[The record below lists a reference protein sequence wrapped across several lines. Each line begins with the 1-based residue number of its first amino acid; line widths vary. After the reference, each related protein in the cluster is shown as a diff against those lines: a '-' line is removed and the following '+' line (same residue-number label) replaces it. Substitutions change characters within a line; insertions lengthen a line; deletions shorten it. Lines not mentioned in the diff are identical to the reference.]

1 VRKRPEKAQEN
12 PAAGHRAWCDCH
24 KQAEWALAGHLNQE
38 KTRVNQNLPPTSSVC
53 ATFDRVAERYNLH
66 AALEQEVSSR
76 LLERL
81 EFQRLVPQRIIDLG
95 AGTGRSARALKRQF
109 PRAEVIALDVSLAM
123 CRKAQRQSGFFRPL
137 RPVCA
142 DLAQLPLSGRCA
154 DLLFS
159 NLAMQWR
166 TDFAAL
172 AAGFRRVLKT
182 GGLLLFST
190 LGPGSLQEFRDM
202 RELAGQN
209 QSAISPVRSFP
220 DMHDIGDALLA
231 AGFAEPVVDSQIITT
246 EYRDFARLLADLEW
260 TGATSHFADWPQWT
274 AATGLLATRY
284 EQLRRQGS
292 LPVTWEIVF
301 GAAFGPPEGQPIKT
315 SDGDVAAF
323 SVESLRGSRRPE

>member
-12 PAAGHRAWCDCH
+12 PTAGHWAWCGCP
-24 KQAEWALAGHLNQE
+24 KQAEWLLAGHLNQE
-38 KTRVNQNLPPTSSVC
+38 KARVNQDLPRPSNVC

-81 EFQRLVPQRIIDLG
+81 EFQRLVPQRIADLG
-95 AGTGRSARALKRQF
+95 AGTGHSARALKRQF

-123 CRKAQRQSGFFRPL
+123 CRKAQQESGFFRPL

-142 DLAQLPLSGRCA
+142 DLAQLPLAGRCA

-182 GGLLLFST
+182 GGLLVFST
-190 LGPGSLQEFRDM
+190 LGPGSLQEFQRL
-202 RELAGQN
+202 RELAGQD
-209 QSAISPVRSFP
+209 QSAIPPVRSFP

-260 TGATSHFADWPQWT
+260 TGASSHFVDWPQWT
-274 AATGLLATRY
+274 AASDSLATRY
-284 EQLRRQGS
+284 EQMRRQGS

-315 SDGDVAAF
+315 PDGDVAAF
-323 SVESLRGSRRPE
+323 SVESLRGSRRPG

>member
-1 VRKRPEKAQEN
+1 VRKRPKKAQVN
-12 PAAGHRAWCDCH
+12 TAAWQWAWCGRP
-24 KQAEWALAGHLNQE
+24 KQAEWLLAGHLNQE
-38 KTRVNQNLPPTSSVC
+38 KVRVNQDLPRPSSVC
-53 ATFDRVAERYNLH
+53 ATFDRAAERYHLH
-66 AALEQEVSSR
+66 DALEREVSSR

-81 EFQRLVPQRIIDLG
+81 EFQRLVPQRIMDLG
-95 AGTGRSARALKRQF
+95 AGTGHSARALKRQF

-123 CRKAQRQSGFFRPL
+123 CRKAQRESGFFRPL

-142 DLAQLPLSGRCA
+142 DFARLPFAGRCA

-172 AAGFRRVLKT
+172 ASGFRRVLRT
-182 GGLLLFST
+182 GGLLVFST
-190 LGPGSLQEFRDM
+190 LGPGSLQEFRHM

-209 QSAISPVRSFP
+209 PSTTSPVRPFP

-231 AGFAEPVVDSQIITT
+231 AGFAEPVVDSQVITT

-260 TGATSHFADWPQWT
+260 TGASTHISDWPQWT
-274 AATGLLATRY
+274 AANGSLATRY
-284 EQLRRQGS
+284 EQLRRQGG

-301 GAAFGPPEGQPIKT
+301 GAAFGPPEGQPIRT
-315 SDGDVAAF
+315 PEGDVAAF
-323 SVESLRGSRRPE
+323 SIDSLRGSRRPG